1 MDIIPWLKGY
11 KIIKKYPRVNGKIF
25 DLQLRGIKD
34 ELLVELKSAVLRLD
48 DHIAGYPDAPTKRGK
63 EHLILLGDLV
73 SKSIYKGL
81 VVFICGL
88 PRVKMFQLYCDVDKQ
103 IKQAVEYAASK
114 GVIFKSINLYLDPY
128 RRKVIVENL
137 DLPVILKCKQ

>member
-1 MDIIPWLKGY
+1 LNRRCRIYGNAALIDT
-11 KIIKKYPRVNGKIF
+11 R
-25 DLQLRGIKD
+25 LQEKAF
-34 ELLVELKSAVLRLD
+34 EKSAVLRLD
-48 DHIAGYPDAPTKRGK
+48 DHIASYPDAPTKRSK
-63 EHLILLGDLV
+63 EQLILLGDLV

-128 RRKVIVENL
+128 RRKVIVKNL
-137 DLPVILKCKQ
+137 DLPVILKCKQQLVLN